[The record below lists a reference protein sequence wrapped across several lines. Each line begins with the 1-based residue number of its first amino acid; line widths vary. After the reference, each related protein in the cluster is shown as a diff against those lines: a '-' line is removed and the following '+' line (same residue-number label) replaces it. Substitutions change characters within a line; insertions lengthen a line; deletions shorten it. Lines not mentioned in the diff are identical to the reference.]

1 MQIFTKSFGSK
12 MFSAA
17 ILLAL
22 TAFLHINVFGAG
34 EVDQSFNA
42 YLGNVPAGV
51 VSKILIQPDGKII
64 VAGEFNLVNG
74 AAKPN
79 LVRLNAD
86 GSLDTTFNP
95 PVIYTSGAGY
105 AIQSIALQADGKI
118 VICGQFTNP
127 RNAIARLNA
136 DGSPDT
142 AFNTSPALSNL
153 WYGDDL
159 KIAPD
164 GKIVFTAIRL
174 FGSGGALSYL
184 ISLNPDGTLNS
195 ERDFVTGKLAIQP
208 DGKILLIGSSVQR
221 LNQNL
226 SQDNSFTTI
235 STNGVVSDVVFQ
247 PDGKILIGGEF
258 TEINST
264 PLVRVARINPNGS
277 VDTTFNV
284 NNAGANGIVHALV
297 YLPSGKILV
306 GGDFSSYNG
315 VAKPH
320 IALLNADGSLDASF
334 TADNNFFWLY
344 DLAVQ
349 TDGKIIAGGYVNGAN
364 HGPLIRLN
372 ADGSR
377 DTSFQAV
384 IGNFGTGRR
393 VLVQPDNKVLVGGM
407 FNYVNGAARQ
417 SLVRLNADGTLDTG
431 FNSNV
436 FSALTY
442 ALDVQADGKIL
453 VSGTTGTVRLN
464 ADGTQDAGFL
474 TADVGNDVKALPDG
488 KVLVATAADKL
499 KRYNSNGTID
509 ASFNVTVAG
518 TIYKIALQPDGKIL
532 IGGSFTSV
540 NGTIRGRV
548 ARLNADGT
556 VDTSFNP
563 PGGATGGSILEIAL
577 QSDGKVIVGGE
588 FTAINFDSN
597 RKYLARLNADG
608 TLDAGFNQT
617 IDSAVYSI
625 KIQPDGKV
633 IIGGAFT
640 TVNSVPRLRYA
651 RLNAAGTL
659 DTSFIVG
666 SGANR
671 NVLDIDQQTDGK
683 IIMVGEFETVNNI
696 FSPGIVRLQNAPSV
710 SRTLFDYDADGRA
723 DVSVFRASENK
734 WYVLRSSDGV
744 VTQQIFAIAN
754 DIPVPA
760 DYDGDGKTDFAVFR
774 PSSGDWWYLSSIN
787 GAQVFAHWG
796 ASGDIPRP
804 SDFDGDGR
812 ADFVV
817 FRPSNNFWYR
827 ISSANGASSNK
838 GFGLAGD
845 KPVTGDFDGDGKS
858 DVAIYRPSTG
868 DWWWQSSIDNF
879 QRATHWGISTDIPA
893 AADYDGDG
901 KTDFAVYR
909 PSTGTWYIYNSAT
922 LTSTILNFGISE
934 DKPVAADYDGDGKAD
949 IAVFRP
955 STGVWYLMKTTQGF
969 TAQQFGIS
977 SDIPTE
983 NAFVP

>member
-1 MQIFTKSFGSK
+1 MQIFTKSSDSK
-12 MFSAA
+12 MFAAA
-17 ILLAL
+17 ILIAL
-22 TAFLHINVFGAG
+22 TAFLHFKAFGAG

-51 VSKILIQPDGKII
+51 ISKTLIQPDGKII
-64 VAGEFNLVNG
+64 VAGEFKLVNG

-86 GSLDTTFNP
+86 GTLDTTFNP
-95 PVIYTSGAGY
+95 PVIYSSGAGY
-105 AIQSIALQADGKI
+105 PIQAIALQADGKI
-118 VICGQFTNP
+118 VICGQFSTP
-127 RNAIARLNA
+127 RNAVARLNA
-136 DGSPDT
+136 DGSPDA
-142 AFNTSPALSNL
+142 AFNSSPALSNL

-174 FGSGGALSYL
+174 FPSGGALPYL
-184 ISLNPDGTLNS
+184 ISLNSDGSLNS
-195 ERDFVTGKLAIQP
+195 QIDSITGKLAIQP
-208 DGKILLIGSSVQR
+208 DGKIIVIGNGVQR
-221 LNQNL
+221 LNPNL
-226 SQDNSFTTI
+226 STDSSFTTI
-235 STNGVVSDVVFQ
+235 FTNGAVNDVVFQ
-247 PDGKILIGGEF
+247 PDGKFIIGGEF

-297 YLPSGKILV
+297 YLPSGKVLV
-306 GGDFSSYNG
+306 GGDFTFYNG
-315 VAKPH
+315 TAKPR
-320 IALLNADGSLDASF
+320 IALLNADGSLDTSF
-334 TADNNFFWLY
+334 TADNSFFWLY

-349 TDGKIIAGGYVNGAN
+349 TDGKIIAAGYVNGAN
-364 HGPLIRLN
+364 HGPVIRLN

-393 VLVQPDNKVLVGGM
+393 VLVQPDNKVLVGGA

-436 FSALTY
+436 FSALIY

-453 VSGTTGTVRLN
+453 VSGTTGTFRLN

-474 TADVGNDVKALPDG
+474 TADVGNDVKSLPDG
-488 KVLVATAADKL
+488 KVLVATGIDKL
-499 KRYNSNGTID
+499 KKYNSDGTPD
-509 ASFNVTVAG
+509 LSFNVTVAG
-518 TIYKIALQPDGKIL
+518 TIYKIALQPDRKIL

-540 NGTIRGRV
+540 NGTIRGRI

-563 PGGATGGSILEIAL
+563 PGGATGGSIFDIAL

-588 FTAINFDSN
+588 FTGINFDSN
-597 RKYLARLNADG
+597 RKYLARLNSDG
-608 TLDAGFNQT
+608 TLDAGFSQT
-617 IDSAVYSI
+617 IDSTVYSI

-633 IIGGAFT
+633 LIGGAFT
-640 TVNSVPRLRYA
+640 TINSLPRPRYA
-651 RLNAAGTL
+651 RLNAGGTL
-659 DTSFIVG
+659 DMGFIVG
-666 SGANR
+666 SGANLYVR
-671 NVLDIDQQTDGK
+671 DIDQQSDGK
-683 IIMVGEFETVNNI
+683 IIMVGEFETVNGL
-696 FSPGIVRLQNAPSV
+696 FAPGIVRLLNTTTAP
-710 SRTLFDYDADGRA
+710 RTLFDYDGDGRA

-734 WYVLRSSDGV
+734 WYVLRSSDAV
-744 VTQQIFAIAN
+744 VTQQIFAVSG
-754 DIPVPA
+754 DVPVPT

-804 SDFDGDGR
+804 SDFDGDGKT
-812 ADFVV
+812 DFVV
-817 FRPSNNFWYR
+817 FRPSNSFWYR
-827 ISSANGASSNK
+827 ISSANGAASNK

-858 DVAIYRPSTG
+858 DVAIFRPSTG
-868 DWWWQSSIDNF
+868 DWWWQSSIDNI

-893 AADYDGDG
+893 PADYDGDG

-909 PSTGTWYIYNSAT
+909 PSTGTWYIYNSGT
-922 LTSTILNFGISE
+922 LSSTIQNFGISE
-934 DKPVAADYDGDGKAD
+934 DKPVAADYDGDGKVD

-955 STGVWYLMKTTQGF
+955 STGIWYLMKTTQGF

-977 SDIPTE
+977 TDIPTE